1 MKKLF
6 FYAGLLTLLV
16 AAGCKSDGDEP
27 IPEPKPKP
35 TPGATVDTT
44 RHITPVVPVELKKA
58 EKVARD
64 NAFTFDLLRAVR
76 KHTDKTNVF
85 ISPLSVSMALNMTLN
100 GAAGATADEMRTAL
114 RESGY
119 STADINA
126 YSRELREALLR
137 ADPKTTIGIANSIWY
152 CQGATVK
159 APFIEANRTYYDA
172 EVQALDFSSPS
183 ATATINGWC
192 AQKTNNK
199 IKEIVKQVDPT
210 TFMYLINAVYF
221 KGAWTTRFEKKNT
234 RSMIFRR
241 ADGSTQKVQM
251 MNLKDTF
258 RCASSDVC
266 EYLEM
271 DYGNHA
277 FSMVIMLPK
286 DGKTTRDVIAMMDGK
301 KWADAMQSLTLKE
314 IHVLLPRFK
323 AECEYPMHEH
333 ILPDMGMKL
342 PFNPML
348 ADLSGIADIGAFGR
362 LFISSVIH
370 KTFVQVDE
378 EGTEAAGITLVG
390 IENSVK
396 SSFFIVDHPF
406 LFVIREKS
414 TDVILFIGEIGE
426 IGEIQ

>member
-6 FYAGLLTLLV
+6 FYAGLLSLLV
-16 AAGCKSDGDEP
+16 AAGCTLNGDEP
-27 IPEPKPKP
+27 KPEPPIIDP
-35 TPGATVDTT
+35 PM
-44 RHITPVVPVELKKA
+44 RVELKKA

-100 GAAGATADEMRTAL
+100 GAVGATADEIRAAL
-114 RESGY
+114 REWGY

-126 YSRELREALLR
+126 YCRELREALLR
-137 ADPKTTIGIANSIWY
+137 ADPKTTIGIANAIWY
-152 CQGATVK
+152 RQGATVK

-172 EVQALDFSSPS
+172 EVQALDFSSP
-183 ATATINGWC
+183 TVVGTINGWC

-234 RSMIFRR
+234 HSMIFRR
-241 ADGSTQKVQM
+241 ADGSTQTVQM
-251 MNLKDTF
+251 MNLMDTF

-266 EYLEM
+266 DYLEM

-301 KWADAMQSLTLKE
+301 KWADAIQSLTLKK
-314 IHVLLPRFK
+314 IPVFLPRFK

-342 PFNPML
+342 PFNSEL
-348 ADLSGIADIGAFGR
+348 ADLSGIADVTG
-362 LFISSVIH
+362 LFISKVIH

-378 EGTEAAGITLVG
+378 EGTEAAAVT
-390 IENSVK
+390 SVDVMATGE
-396 SSFFIVDHPF
+396 SPMQVFTVDRPF
-406 LFVIREKS
+406 VFAIREKS
-414 TDVILFIGEIGE
+414 TGVILFIGEIGE
-426 IGEIQ
+426 I

>member
-6 FYAGLLTLLV
+6 FYAGLLSLLV
-16 AAGCKSDGDEP
+16 AAGCTLNGDEP
-27 IPEPKPKP
+27 KPEPPIIDP
-35 TPGATVDTT
+35 PM
-44 RHITPVVPVELKKA
+44 RVELKKA

-76 KHTDKTNVF
+76 KHTTDANVF

-100 GAAGATADEMRTAL
+100 GAVGATADEIRAAL

-152 CQGATVK
+152 RQGATVK
-159 APFIEANRTYYDA
+159 APFIEANRTFYDA
-172 EVQALDFSSPS
+172 EVQALDFSSP
-183 ATATINGWC
+183 TAVGTINGWC
-192 AQKTNNK
+192 ARKTNNK

-234 RSMIFRR
+234 RSGNFRR
-241 ADGSTQKVQM
+241 ADGSTQTVQM
-251 MNLKDTF
+251 MNLMDTF
-258 RCASSDVC
+258 RCASGDVC
-266 EYLEM
+266 DYLEM

-286 DGKTTRDVIAMMDGK
+286 DGKTTQDVIATMDGK
-301 KWADAMQSLTLKE
+301 KWADAIQSLTLKE

-342 PFNPML
+342 PFNSEL
-348 ADLSGIADIGAFGR
+348 ADLSGIADVTG
-362 LFISSVIH
+362 LFISKVIH

-378 EGTEAAGITLVG
+378 EGTEAAAVT
-390 IENSVK
+390 SVDVMATGE
-396 SSFFIVDHPF
+396 SPMQVFTVDRPF
-406 LFVIREKS
+406 VFAIREKS
-414 TDVILFIGEIGE
+414 TGVILFIGEIGE
-426 IGEIQ
+426 I

>member
-6 FYAGLLTLLV
+6 LYAGLLALLV

-35 TPGATVDTT
+35 TPGTTVDTT

-64 NAFTFDLLRAVR
+64 NTFTFDLLRAVR

-100 GAAGATADEMRTAL
+100 GAVGATADEMRTAL

-152 CQGATVK
+152 HQGATVK

-172 EVQALDFSSPS
+172 EVQAINFSAPS

-192 AQKTNNK
+192 ARKTNNK
-199 IKEIVKQVDPT
+199 IKEIVKRVDPT

-234 RSMIFRR
+234 RSGDFRR
-241 ADGSTQKVQM
+241 ADGSTQQVQM
-251 MNLKDTF
+251 MRLRDTF
-258 RCASSDVC
+258 HCASSDVC
-266 EYLEM
+266 DYLEM

-342 PFNPML
+342 PFNSEL

-378 EGTEAAGITLVG
+378 EGTEAAAVTSIDIVG
-390 IENSVK
+390 SNE
-396 SSFFIVDHPF
+396 SSFFIVDRPF
-406 LFVIREKS
+406 LFAIREKS
-414 TDVILFIGEIGE
+414 TGVILFIGEIGE
-426 IGEIQ
+426 IQ

>member
-1 MKKLF
+1 MKKLLL
-6 FYAGLLTLLV
+6 YAGLLALLV
-16 AAGCKSDGDEP
+16 AAGCKSDGNEP

-35 TPGATVDTT
+35 TPTPGTTVDTT
-44 RHITPVVPVELKKA
+44 RHITPVIPVELKKA

-76 KHTDKTNVF
+76 KHSTDANVF

-152 CQGATVK
+152 RQGATVK

-192 AQKTNNK
+192 ARKTNNK

-221 KGAWTTRFEKKNT
+221 KGAWHYPFKKT
-234 RSMIFRR
+234 FTKEADFHR
-241 ADGSTQKVQM
+241 ADGSTQHAQM
-251 MNLKDTF
+251 MRQAYSFNYAKD
-258 RCASSDVC
+258 
-266 EYLEM
+266 ELGQYLEM
-271 DYGNHA
+271 NFGNDA
-277 FSMVIMLPK
+277 FSMIVMLP
-286 DGKTTRDVIAMMDGK
+286 DEGRTTRDMITAMNSNRWEATIKRMSPKAIA
-301 KWADAMQSLTLKE
+301 L
-314 IHVLLPRFK
+314 ILPRFK
-323 AECEYPMHEH
+323 AECDYQLQEG
-333 ILPDMGMKL
+333 ILPDLGMRL
-342 PFNPML
+342 PFSN
-348 ADLSGIADIGAFGR
+348 AANFSGITNAP
-362 LFISSVIH
+362 LFISTIIH
-370 KTFVQVDE
+370 KTFIDVNE
-378 EGTEAAGITLVG
+378 YGAEAAAVTINDMVG
-390 IENSVK
+390 
-396 SSFFIVDHPF
+396 SSDPYQYKDFIVDRPF
-406 LFVIREKS
+406 VFAICEKS
-414 TDVILFIGEIGE
+414 TGAILFIGEIGE
-426 IGEIQ
+426 IQ